1 MLKRSVGARLRRW
14 FLDRVVSGPVTD
26 TRKRYDEARLYLPH
40 QRVGNI
46 TVYGHPP
53 FVGDVTKALSVLAE
67 GYPYGYS
74 LVQRYVHAIE
84 PDDLVHGPEK
94 LSKALSGFGARAE
107 KTTPEGKLP
116 VTPERYAAFLV
127 RVAAHRRR
135 GLLYAPFSKRAD
147 LFAHKR
153 EEHAMKILLRSRGF
167 A

>member
-1 MLKRSVGARLRRW
+1 MLKRSLSAKLRRR

-26 TRKRYDEARLYLPH
+26 TRKRYDEARVRLPH

-46 TVYGHPP
+46 TIYGNPP
-53 FVGDVTKALSVLAE
+53 FSGDVAKALDVLRE

-74 LVQRYVHAIE
+74 LVQRYIE
-84 PDDLVHGPEK
+84 PDTLVSGAEK
-94 LSKALSGFGARAE
+94 LSKALSAFGARAE
-107 KTTPEGKLP
+107 KTTSEGKLP

-127 RVAAHRRR
+127 RLAAHRRR

-147 LFAHKR
+147 IFAHKK
-153 EEHAMKILLRSRGF
+153 EERAMKILLRSRGF